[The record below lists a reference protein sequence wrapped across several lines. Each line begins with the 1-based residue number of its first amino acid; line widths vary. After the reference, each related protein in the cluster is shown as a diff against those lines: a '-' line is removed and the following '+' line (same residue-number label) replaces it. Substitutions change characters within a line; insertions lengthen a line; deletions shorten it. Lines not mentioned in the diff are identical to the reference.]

1 MDSHKFRDKQ
11 SQTTQTPFD
20 EPLTGMD
27 VSPQLE
33 IYPTAEMTEERKNT
47 LWRVTP
53 FSLVPIPTATA
64 MLLIGS
70 QRYHADCFFPLAQA
84 LTISGTIS
92 LSLVVMSAVA
102 VAVVGWIFDE
112 PYLTNGTKML
122 LRGLERLS
130 QFLAFAQVFTH
141 STCHICRSTN
151 SSHSRSSSSS
161 SWSSP
166 LCGCRISW
174 DTTGSTPTKRTRGHI
189 VHSAR
194 LCSRDSSSP

>member
-70 QRYHADCFFPLAQA
+70 QRYHADCFFPLAET
-84 LTISGTIS
+84 LILGGTIS
-92 LSLVVMSAVA
+92 LSLVIMSAVA
-102 VAVVGWIFDE
+102 QAVVGWIFDE
-112 PYLTNGTKML
+112 PYLTKGTKML

-130 QFLAFAQVFTH
+130 QFLVFAQVHTIQ
-141 STCHICRSTN
+141 STCHI
-151 SSHSRSSSSS
+151 
-161 SWSSP
+161 
-166 LCGCRISW
+166 
-174 DTTGSTPTKRTRGHI
+174 GS
-189 VHSAR
+189 
-194 LCSRDSSSP
+194 